1 MLYKIYMHFSQPR
14 PSYDGAPKL
23 DALLAEDKPELTIM
37 EIYLDGYSLS
47 GARTRVDALEKLVL
61 GKPTTRQEQC
71 AGVAFSFSAVMAL
84 HSFALSSYD
93 RAVQNRVQDELL
105 RAPDLLASGHI
116 CADVAR
122 KQVLARSKEALAHH
136 PETHMLLGRLASVYQ
151 NQNGIDVSEQAR
163 QGFGTG
169 LHLIDTAY
177 AAIIAPEQRAFD
189 TAFEAIVTNY
199 E

>member
-1 MLYKIYMHFSQPR
+1 MHFSQPR
-14 PSYDGAPKL
+14 PTYDGAPKL

-47 GARTRVDALEKLVL
+47 GARTRIDAIERLVL

-93 RAVQNRVQDELL
+93 RAMQNRVQDALL
-105 RAPDLLASGHI
+105 RTPDPLASGLV

-122 KQVLARSKEALAHH
+122 KQVLAQSKEALAHH
-136 PETHMLLGRLASVYQ
+136 AETHMLLGRLAGVYQ
-151 NQNGIDVSEQAR
+151 NQNGIDVAEQAR
-163 QGFGTG
+163 QGFGAG
-169 LHLIDTAY
+169 LYLVDSAY
-177 AAIIAPEQRAFD
+177 AASIAPEQQAYD
-189 TAFEAIVTNY
+189 AAFENIITNL
-199 E
+199 